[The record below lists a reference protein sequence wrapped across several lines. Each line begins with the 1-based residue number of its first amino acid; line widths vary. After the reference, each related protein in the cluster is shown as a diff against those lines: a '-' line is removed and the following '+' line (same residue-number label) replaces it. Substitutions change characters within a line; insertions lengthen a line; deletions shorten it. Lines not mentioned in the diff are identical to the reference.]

1 MPLRSRGTTKLL
13 TLAINRRRS
22 ASKTMTSLKSLS
34 PLPRSVSSKVKFSL
48 SLMGK
53 HPFFIDVFA
62 SSVDNPLCAPCDEAP
77 ANYCIDDNILA
88 LYEKTLESCGEG
100 MCLYVAQDVLCNIG
114 CDRETGAC
122 ISLDAGVNTGG
133 SNNNNNANDN
143 DGGALPADNDV
154 VADGGYNPDSQGTND
169 TENDGGTNAQATAA
183 YQVAQANSTTC
194 YTCSDWEN
202 PISCDVSEAN
212 CTSTQGIGYGQE
224 YHYDNSH
231 ELAFLEIEGR
241 LLKDTNTGLTW
252 SRCANGSLNDPCD
265 TNTQPQ
271 NFASATALCQQ
282 RAAYEGASFRLP
294 SLGELLTL
302 INYQSSLT
310 VLGDANF
317 MWPSGL
323 YWTTDQV
330 QPTNPLTNY
339 WVINTVEQKLSENTV
354 QDQAHVLCVSGVTHG
369 ESGLLDQAGDI
380 FDSRT
385 QLLWQRCR
393 YGQSLNSAGECI
405 GAVIQLPFHD
415 ALAQC
420 ESRVT
425 ENGAD
430 WRLPSIRELTTMA
443 LYPETPDLFRIG
455 SAEEGLLGQLW
466 SGTPHFTDTAIW
478 VFNPTGPYWQKGGSS
493 QPLRCVRSP

>member
-48 SLMGK
+48 SFDGENTPLSSMSSRAALTTHFA
-53 HPFFIDVFA
+53 HPAMKRPQTIV
-62 SSVDNPLCAPCDEAP
+62 SMT
-77 ANYCIDDNILA
+77 ILA

-133 SNNNNNANDN
+133 SNNNNDANDN

-183 YQVAQANSTTC
+183 YQVAQAN
-194 YTCSDWEN
+194 YHNVLYLYRLEN
-202 PISCDVSEAN
+202 PINCDVSEAN

-241 LLKDTNTGLTW
+241 HLKDTNTGLTW

-310 VLGDANF
+310 VLGDAIYVALR
-317 MWPSGL
+317 S
-323 YWTTDQV
+323 
-330 QPTNPLTNY
+330 
-339 WVINTVEQKLSENTV
+339 
-354 QDQAHVLCVSGVTHG
+354 
-369 ESGLLDQAGDI
+369 LLDHGP
-380 FDSRT
+380 SST
-385 QLLWQRCR
+385 YKPTHQLLGHQHR
-393 YGQSLNSAGECI
+393 
-405 GAVIQLPFHD
+405 
-415 ALAQC
+415 
-420 ESRVT
+420 
-425 ENGAD
+425 
-430 WRLPSIRELTTMA
+430 
-443 LYPETPDLFRIG
+443 
-455 SAEEGLLGQLW
+455 
-466 SGTPHFTDTAIW
+466 
-478 VFNPTGPYWQKGGSS
+478 
-493 QPLRCVRSP
+493 